1 MPQGS
6 SLRFARKS
14 TGGDTV
20 PRITPTARL
29 PNAQRDGWRPREV
42 WAASKQLASSLQ
54 KSGPSPPPFFAMTLK
69 SPENKI
75 LPALL
80 RGELAAVE
88 SYRQVIRCFPE
99 LAAHPL
105 LEGVRADHTR
115 AVHTLRSLIVSH
127 GDDLPPEGEPWNF
140 LFGADDPKRIFTPQ
154 CSALA
159 AFKQGEKHT
168 VSQYILALEDDA
180 LAAPAKVVIR
190 DELLPL
196 AWKNWLHM
204 ATLMT

>member
-1 MPQGS
+1 
-6 SLRFARKS
+6 
-14 TGGDTV
+14 
-20 PRITPTARL
+20 
-29 PNAQRDGWRPREV
+29 
-42 WAASKQLASSLQ
+42 
-54 KSGPSPPPFFAMTLK
+54 MTLK
-69 SPENKI
+69 SLDNKI

-88 SYRQVIRCFPE
+88 SYRQAIRCFPE

-105 LEGVRADHTR
+105 IEGVRADHSR
-115 AVHTLRSLIVSH
+115 AVTTLTKLMVSH
-127 GDDLPPEGEPWNF
+127 GGDPPPESEPWNF
-140 LFGADDPKRIFTPQ
+140 LFEADDPKRIFTPP

-168 VSQYILALEDDA
+168 VSQYKLALEEDD
-180 LAAPAKVVIR
+180 LPSPAKAVIR

-204 ATLMT
+204 ATLVT